1 MAALAFLFAHN
12 SRIVFPGGVSE
23 RPKVLASKAS
33 VVSSNRGFKSLRHRQ
48 NFLPRA
54 GSRLNTGA
62 ARGFRVRGSLDFGA
76 RGAQPGAWGW
86 E

>member
-33 VVSSNRGFKSLRHRQ
+33 VGKTT
-48 NFLPRA
+48 A
-54 GSRLNTGA
+54 GSNPA
-62 ARGFRVRGSLDFGA
+62 ATATSLKEASDLRVGGSLLSCLYDGRNRDLNA
-76 RGAQPGAWGW
+76 
-86 E
+86 